1 MGTRVVPSP
10 KQIWLSFLAE
20 GTLSPREALL
30 AVAGHALVMG
40 GPGSGKTTLALDKA
54 MNRISEG
61 LVTGQSVLFLSFSR
75 AAVARLNQAT
85 QHADTEAR
93 TALRSGQLSLQTFH
107 SFFWQLI
114 RTHGYLLGAPKLLNV
129 LMPHDEKVL
138 SGGVKRDT
146 PEWAEWEAQR
156 QALFHDEGR
165 VAFELFAPL
174 AVKLLQRSPLIKDQV
189 ATQHPLIIVDEA
201 QDTGPDAW
209 AFLVELKAHC
219 QIICLAD
226 LDQQIFDHLP
236 GIGPERVNS
245 IREELSPAKIDLGQA
260 NNRSPGTEIHAFAAD
275 ILACTAKGSPYIG
288 VTTFPYNPRT
298 AHPSTYLRAAMAIG
312 HREIRSRSASRSLNC
327 AILATTSREVA
338 SISNALMNAAKPV
351 PHRVV
356 FDEALALLAARFAA
370 YLLEPKSFELS
381 EFIEVLTMLASMQR
395 AGGTSTGIKN
405 ATKLRGWANSLAD
418 GRTLNWPK
426 IKSIQAMFAERQAV
440 IFTGDPHKDWLTVKG
455 ILLRSS
461 DADLRKIA
469 GDLDYLVAFR
479 RGQAIT
485 DQLASLWKDHGA
497 YTNAR
502 KGLDAALAQDAI
514 LGGNDDLSG
523 VHVMTIHRS
532 KGKQFDT
539 VILLRK
545 GNKTDQGW
553 RSSFVWRDDIPPH
566 QRSRKILRVGI
577 TRARKQVVI
586 LNPIFP
592 NCPLLT
598 GHRLK

>member
-1 MGTRVVPSP
+1 MLALSP
-10 KQIWLSFLAE
+10 RHWPNFLAE
-20 GTLSPREALL
+20 SPPSPREALL
-30 AVAGHALVMG
+30 AVEGHALVMG

-114 RTHGYLLGAPKLLNV
+114 RTHGYLLGAPKVLNV
-129 LMPHDEKVL
+129 LMPHDEKAL
-138 SGGVKRDT
+138 SGGAKLDAL
-146 PEWAEWEAQR
+146 EWADWHAKR
-156 QALFHDEGR
+156 QVLFHYEGR
-165 VAFELFAPL
+165 VAFDLFAPL
-174 AVKLLQRSPLIKDQV
+174 AVKLIQRSPLIKTQV
-189 ATQHPLIIVDEA
+189 ASQHPLIIVDEA

-209 AFLVELKAHC
+209 AFLLELKSRCH
-219 QIICLAD
+219 IICLAD

-236 GIGPERVNS
+236 GIGPERVNA
-245 IREELSPAKIDLGQA
+245 IREELSPTEIDLGQA

-275 ILACTAKGSPYIG
+275 ILACTAKGGPYIG
-288 VTTFPYNPRT
+288 VTTFPYNPRS
-298 AHPSTYLRAAMAIG
+298 AQPSTYLRAAMAIG
-312 HREIRSRSASRSLNC
+312 HREIRSRSAGRSLNC

-338 SISNALMNAAKPV
+338 FISNALMNAAKPV

-356 FDEALALLAARFAA
+356 FDEAQALLAARFAA
-370 YLLEPKSFELS
+370 YLLEPKSFEHL
-381 EFIEVLTMLASMQR
+381 ELIEVLTMLAAMQR
-395 AGGTSTGIKN
+395 AGGTSTGNKN
-405 ATKLRGWANSLAD
+405 ATKLVGWANNLAE
-418 GRTLNWPK
+418 GRILNWPK
-426 IKSIQAMFAERQAV
+426 VKAIQAMFASRRAL
-440 IFTGDPHKDWLTVKG
+440 IFTGDPYKDWLAVKR
-455 ILLRSS
+455 LLLSS
-461 DADLRKIA
+461 TDADLRKIA
-469 GDLDYLVAFR
+469 GELDYLVAFR

-485 DQLASLWKDHGA
+485 DQLASLWKTHGA
-497 YTNAR
+497 YINAR
-502 KGLDAALAQDAI
+502 KGLDVALAQDAI

-553 RSSFVWRDDIPPH
+553 RSSFVWRDDTPPH

-592 NCPLLT
+592 NCPLLN